1 MAINTTEFINWGGDT
16 SNLLTGLD
24 NGTYGKRLLKDVLLA
39 DHKNFVGFTPHTS
52 GRFFIFVTKM
62 PSVME
67 LLFPSETKVFKK
79 LLQYYTKGVT
89 GFTDRTMNAEPFD
102 TGNELSNMDIPVG
115 TTGETK
121 ELTLEFG
128 PELRGLPISK
138 YISAWFR
145 CIMDASAQAGTYF
158 GLVYPPSGK
167 GTDTLENRNALLTGG
182 VAINGSLE
190 SDIQW
195 ADKTNRV
202 LEYELANHTLSF
214 IYFITNQARSR
225 IEKVAF
231 ITAGYPK
238 TEPIQALM
246 DATWGQNQ
254 FVMPSLQLGCQVHM
268 DNASA
273 RKVLEKANVISAIR
287 GTMAQDLV
295 FWEDTTSNSNPIQT
309 SVLAANAGSTA
320 TSDSK

>member
-1 MAINTTEFINWGGDT
+1 MGIGTTSFINWGGSK

-62 PSVME
+62 PSIME
-67 LLFPSETKVFKK
+67 FLFPEETKVFKK

-89 GFTDRTMNAEPFD
+89 GFTDRTMNTEAFD
-102 TGNELSNMDIPVG
+102 TGNELSNMDMPVG
-115 TTGETK
+115 VTGETK

-138 YISAWFR
+138 FISAWFK

-158 GLVYPPSGK
+158 GMVYPPTETGD
-167 GTDTLENRNALLTGG
+167 DTIANRNVLLTAGTT
-182 VAINGSLE
+182 ANSTLK

-195 ADKTNRV
+195 ADAAKCV
-202 LEYELANHTLSF
+202 FEYELANHTLSF
-214 IYFITNQARSR
+214 IYFITNQARST

-231 ITAGYPK
+231 VTAGYPK

-254 FVMPSLQLGCQVHM
+254 FVVPSLQLGCQVHM

-273 RKVLEKANVISAIR
+273 RNVLAGANVITAIR

-295 FWEDTTSNSNPIQT
+295 FWENTAGNSHPIQT
-309 SVLAANAGSTA
+309 SVVKSNAGVS
-320 TSDSK
+320 